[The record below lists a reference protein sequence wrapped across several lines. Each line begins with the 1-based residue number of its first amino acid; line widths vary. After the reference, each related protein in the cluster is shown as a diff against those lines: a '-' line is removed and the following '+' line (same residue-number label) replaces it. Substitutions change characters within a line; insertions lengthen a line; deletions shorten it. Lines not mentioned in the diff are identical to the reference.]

1 MNIFSVLTL
10 FLPVSGS
17 PINVFGLACL
27 WSELLIRIKAKYSPD
42 LPVFQAKICFVR
54 SVFSL
59 WTTFSYWG
67 SDPATTLL
75 SKGAGWLAGVTYPK
89 LLDLFSSDTCCKW
102 PWLCCLNLNMTW
114 TGYVI
119 VLMPIILCADCWSSR
134 DKKKVLRISC
144 LINGDLM
151 LLGYL

>member
-1 MNIFSVLTL
+1 M
-10 FLPVSGS
+10 
-17 PINVFGLACL
+17 
-27 WSELLIRIKAKYSPD
+27 RIKAKYSPG

-102 PWLCCLNLNMTW
+102 PWL
-114 TGYVI
+114 
-119 VLMPIILCADCWSSR
+119 LMLFEFKCDLDWIHGCVDANYFVRRLLIKYKLKRA
-134 DKKKVLRISC
+134 C
-144 LINGDLM
+144 LINGDMRLP
-151 LLGYL
+151 GYLWDELLPGQHLMALNWTKILESQTDIS